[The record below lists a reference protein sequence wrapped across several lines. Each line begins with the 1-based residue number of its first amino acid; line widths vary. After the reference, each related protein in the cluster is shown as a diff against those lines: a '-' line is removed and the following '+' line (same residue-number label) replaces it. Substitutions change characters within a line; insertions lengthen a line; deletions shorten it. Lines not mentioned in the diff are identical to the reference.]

1 MVVFSLDLCALN
13 SSIHVSLSL
22 SVCRLNV
29 SKLRRRQSKFIQMFY
44 IISFFILFW
53 YRCVYLSIYCCPQKQ
68 CVSIKRMRSLWMT
81 VTLAFGFFL
90 LFCSFTH
97 HQRRRSKTQTES
109 NHTQWLS
116 KFFQVDVQF
125 HDDKRTNK
133 SKTFNVIH
141 IWHES
146 LSPTI
151 AKKLITSNFTPDILT
166 SQYETH
172 KKAFFSSRQN
182 NLIYTCKSI
191 YGHFGYWCGWNWMW
205 NFICKSFFPSSSVC
219 FTRQMMNMWKNSNA
233 QTHNSDEAKE
243 SERKMHRNNLTQQ
256 NQNKTKPHQLIVD
269 SLSSSSSSLL
279 SFLWY
284 FFLLFWGG
292 RHIWL
297 YFSRATQT

>member
-1 MVVFSLDLCALN
+1 MYTYLYIVAHKN
-13 SSIHVSLSL
+13 
-22 SVCRLNV
+22 SVCPSNEWGHYEWPSL
-29 SKLRRRQSKFIQMFY
+29 L
-44 IISFFILFW
+44 LF
-53 YRCVYLSIYCCPQKQ
+53 V
-68 CVSIKRMRSLWMT
+68 
-81 VTLAFGFFL
+81 FFL

-172 KKAFFSSRQN
+172 KKAFFSFRQN

-191 YGHFGYWCGWNWMW
+191 YGHFGYWCG
-205 NFICKSFFPSSSVC
+205 S
-219 FTRQMMNMWKNSNA
+219 
-233 QTHNSDEAKE
+233 
-243 SERKMHRNNLTQQ
+243 TQF
-256 NQNKTKPHQLIVD
+256 HSI
-269 SLSSSSSSLL
+269 
-279 SFLWY
+279 
-284 FFLLFWGG
+284 
-292 RHIWL
+292 
-297 YFSRATQT
+297 

>member
-1 MVVFSLDLCALN
+1 MRSQLIHTCVTLTECLSSKRIEIAS
-13 SSIHVSLSL
+13 SSIKIHT
-22 SVCRLNV
+22 NV
-29 SKLRRRQSKFIQMFY
+29 LYYFVLC
-44 IISFFILFW
+44 FILVSMCIPI
-53 YRCVYLSIYCCPQKQ
+53 YILLPTKTVCVHQ
-68 CVSIKRMRSLWMT
+68 T
-81 VTLAFGFFL
+81 NEVTMNDRHSCFLFFFL
-90 LFCSFTH
+90 LFCSLTH

-191 YGHFGYWCGWNWMW
+191 YGHFGYWCG
-205 NFICKSFFPSSSVC
+205 S
-219 FTRQMMNMWKNSNA
+219 
-233 QTHNSDEAKE
+233 
-243 SERKMHRNNLTQQ
+243 TQF
-256 NQNKTKPHQLIVD
+256 HSI
-269 SLSSSSSSLL
+269 
-279 SFLWY
+279 
-284 FFLLFWGG
+284 
-292 RHIWL
+292 
-297 YFSRATQT
+297 